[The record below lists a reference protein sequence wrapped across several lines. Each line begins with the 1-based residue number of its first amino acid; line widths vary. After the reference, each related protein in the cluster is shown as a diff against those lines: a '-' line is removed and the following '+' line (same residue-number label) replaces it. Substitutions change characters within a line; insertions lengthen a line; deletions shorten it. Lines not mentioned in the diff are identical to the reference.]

1 VAPKHDPLAT
11 GGITYAEIVQ
21 QFELW
26 PDTLNRI
33 IQWRSQNLSPR
44 RPLIT
49 GAGSSAYAA
58 SAVHAA
64 FSGSFTAP
72 TTDLLLNASLIPS
85 GCDAL
90 ISLGRS
96 GDSPESLGV
105 VRLIQREHPALKQF
119 SITCNSSGS
128 LANAT
133 GVTPILLDPRTN
145 DRGLAMTS
153 SFSNMVLAG
162 IALQHADSLV
172 ATAERLQANSASLLN
187 AAVEQARH
195 WAHRAPSRVVV
206 LGSNALFP
214 LAREAALKITELTA
228 GSVVA
233 VAETFLGLRHGP
245 MSFLREDTIVLC
257 FFSSNAATRRYEID
271 LFRELEQ
278 KRLGVHLAIAA
289 EDWLPPGIACIP
301 PLAPELPDML
311 RTPFEIVFAQLF
323 AFFLSV
329 ELDMNPDEPSPSG
342 VINRVVQGVRI
353 YEP

>member
-1 VAPKHDPLAT
+1 MAPNHDSLVA
-11 GGITYAEIVQ
+11 GGVTYAEIVQ

-26 PDTLNRI
+26 PNTLDRVME
-33 IQWRSQNLSPR
+33 WRSQNLSPR

-58 SAVHAA
+58 SAVSAA
-64 FSGSFTAP
+64 LNGSFVSP
-72 TTDLLLNASLIPS
+72 TTDLLLDSSLIPS
-85 GCDAL
+85 ECDAL

-105 VRLIQREHPALKQF
+105 VHLVQRDHPSLKQL
-119 SITCNSSGS
+119 SITCNASGG
-128 LANAT
+128 LANTA
-133 GVTPILLDPRTN
+133 GLTPILLDPRTN

-162 IALQHADSLV
+162 IALQHADSLI
-172 ATAERLQANSASLLN
+172 ATAERLQANSSSLLS
-187 AAVEQARH
+187 AAVEQARYR
-195 WAHRAPSRVVV
+195 AHHAPSRVVV

-245 MSFLREDTIVLC
+245 MSFLREDTVVLC

-271 LFRELEQ
+271 LLRELEQ
-278 KRLGVHLAIAA
+278 KHLGTNLAIAA
-289 EDWLPPGIACIP
+289 EGWLPADIP
-301 PLAPELPDML
+301 FIPALAPELPDMF

-329 ELDMNPDEPSPSG
+329 ERNINPDDPSPTG

-353 YEP
+353 YES

>member
-1 VAPKHDPLAT
+1 VAPSHDPLAA
-11 GGITYAEIVQ
+11 GSVTYGEIVQ
-21 QFELW
+21 QFDLW
-26 PDTLNRI
+26 PNTLDRI
-33 IQWRSQNLSPR
+33 IQWQTQNLLPR

-58 SAVHAA
+58 SAVSAA
-64 FSGSFTAP
+64 LDGSFATP
-72 TTDLLLNASLIPS
+72 TTDLLLDSSLIPAE
-85 GCDAL
+85 CDAL
-90 ISLGRS
+90 ISVGRS

-105 VRLIQREHPALKQF
+105 VHLIQRDHPSLRQL
-119 SITCNSSGS
+119 SITCNGAGG
-128 LANAT
+128 LANTT
-133 GVTPILLDPRTN
+133 GLTPILLDPRTN

-162 IALQHADSLV
+162 IALQHADDLV
-172 ATAERLQANSASLLN
+172 ATAERLQANAASLLS
-187 AAVEQARH
+187 AAVELARYR
-195 WAHRAPSRVVV
+195 AHHAPSRVVV

-233 VAETFLGLRHGP
+233 FAETFLGVRHGP
-245 MSFLREDTIVLC
+245 MSFLREDTVVLC

-271 LFRELEQ
+271 LLRELDK
-278 KRLGVHLAIAA
+278 KRLGTHLAIAA
-289 EDWLPPGIACIP
+289 EGWLPADISFIP
-301 PLAPELPDML
+301 ALAPELSDKL

-329 ELDMNPDEPSPSG
+329 ELNMNPDDPSPSG

-353 YEP
+353 YES